1 MNKKNKILLSCIL
14 TTALFSSVNADE
26 INLSGSVA
34 LTSNYISKGMTQTD
48 DKAAL
53 IGELIADYN
62 GFFAGIWA
70 SNVDYVGADA
80 DIEIDYY
87 AGYKTSIDNLDAS
100 LRYSRFTYNS
110 DIINDLDEL
119 KLELAYHIDKLTIGA
134 SYGLNTW
141 VENDASKSD
150 YVEAFTSYDFDQF
163 SLKATAGDLEDIGT
177 NQTIGISKV
186 FPLNNNAVIFDL
198 TYSNF
203 EADTISGMKDEKN
216 LVASIIYA
224 F

>member
-1 MNKKNKILLSCIL
+1 MNTTNKILLSCVL
-14 TTALFSSVNADE
+14 ATALSSSMYAED
-26 INLSGSVA
+26 INISGSVA

-53 IGELIADYN
+53 IGELTADYK
-62 GFFAGIWA
+62 GFYVGTWA

-87 AGYKTSIDNLDAS
+87 VGYKTSINNLDAN

-150 YVEAFTSYDFDQF
+150 YVEGFTSYDFDQF
-163 SLKATAGDLEDIGT
+163 SLRASAGDLEDIGT

-186 FPLNNNAVIFDL
+186 FPINNNAVILDL
-198 TYSNF
+198 TFSNF
-203 EADTISGMKDEKN
+203 EADTISGMKDEKT
-216 LVASIIYA
+216 LLHQ
-224 F
+224 